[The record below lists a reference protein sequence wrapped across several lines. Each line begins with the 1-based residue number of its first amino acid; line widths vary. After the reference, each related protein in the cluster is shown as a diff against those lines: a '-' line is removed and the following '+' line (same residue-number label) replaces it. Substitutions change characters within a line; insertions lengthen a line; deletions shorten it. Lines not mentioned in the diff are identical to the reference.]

1 MVRQPVAAKV
11 AMNFVGKGLINKAH
25 IKRATVLSPN
35 DPSIPKEV
43 VDYLGAGTASID
55 PV

>member
-1 MVRQPVAAKV
+1 
-11 AMNFVGKGLINKAH
+11 MNFVGKGFIKKAH
-25 IKRATVLSPN
+25 IKRATVLSPD

-43 VDYLGAGTASID
+43 VDYLGSGTSSID